1 MRTIMRRRPIFVLL
15 VWAALA
21 MAALAPTLTAQEAP
35 ASVERQA
42 REALPSVVTQVDLE
56 RRLLE
61 DDLGAYAQA
70 RAVQIDRRARLEE
83 LAAQM
88 DTLLAGEAPAVAEVA
103 TLEESIEAAEL
114 QSELAAERVGELRR
128 AVHERLR
135 RLELLEGDL
144 EVLARARPTVESPIG
159 GVWRVAYDPGDRTGT
174 FDLDVDG
181 TLVRGTYRLADGRNG
196 SIRGSYAGLALRL
209 ELLESTRGF
218 DAVFTGHYDPSA
230 RTLSGLWQATELGA
244 GEPGGGAWTAVRPPA
259 DEEPEVE
266 ATAEEGAT
274 SR

>member
-1 MRTIMRRRPIFVLL
+1 MRTIMRRRPIFLL
-15 VWAALA
+15 AAWAIFGPGALVA
-21 MAALAPTLTAQEAP
+21 TLAAQETS

-42 REALPSVVTQVDLE
+42 REALPSVITQVDLE

-70 RAVQIDRRARLEE
+70 RSAQIDRRAQLDE

-88 DTLLAGEAPAVAEVA
+88 DALLAGESPAAADVAS
-103 TLEESIEAAEL
+103 LEESIGAAEL
-114 QSELAAERVGELRR
+114 ATELSAERVGELRR

-144 EVLARARPTVESPIG
+144 RVLARARPTVESPIG
-159 GVWRVAYDPGDRTGT
+159 GVWRVTYDPGDRAGT

-181 TLVRGTYRLADGRNG
+181 TLVRGSYRLADGRNG

-209 ELLESTRGF
+209 ELLEATRGF
-218 DAVFTGHYDPSA
+218 DAVFTGHYDPSD

-244 GEPGGGAWTAVRPPA
+244 GEAGAGEWTAVRPPT
-259 DEEPEVE
+259 DEEPEEETV
-266 ATAEEGAT
+266 EEGET
-274 SR
+274 PR